1 MASAII
7 TPMLA
12 IEWQEYRQL
21 LAEAQAAFPL
31 ETCGLMAGKAG
42 RVRRLYPVANVLQSP
57 SAFLMDARQQ
67 VEAMLEMEAHGWE
80 LLAIYHS
87 HPAGPAEPSATDVA
101 LAYYPDALHLILSLE
116 DRARPLL
123 RAFVINEG
131 RVEEKE
137 WQLVQP

>member
-1 MASAII
+1 
-7 TPMLA
+7 MLA
-12 IEWQEYRQL
+12 IGWQEYRQL

-31 ETCGLMAGKAG
+31 EVCGLMAGKGG
-42 RVRRLYPVANVLQSP
+42 RVRRLYPVDNVLQSP

-101 LAYYPDALHLILSLE
+101 QAYYPEALHLILSLE
-116 DRARPLL
+116 DRARPWL
-123 RAFVINEG
+123 RAFAINEG